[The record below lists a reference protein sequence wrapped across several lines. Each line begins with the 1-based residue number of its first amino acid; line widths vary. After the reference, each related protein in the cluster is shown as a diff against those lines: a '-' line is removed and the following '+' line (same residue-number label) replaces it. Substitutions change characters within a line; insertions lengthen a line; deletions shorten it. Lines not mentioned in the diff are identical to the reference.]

1 MCGRYVTP
9 DIAEAER
16 NLTVDLALWREY
28 ERSYNVA
35 PTDPVP
41 VVRARHGQREGLLMR
56 WGLVPFFCNGV
67 PPKYSTINATI
78 EKLASNPC
86 WRGPWQREQRCVM
99 PALGFYEWHLHPDGR
114 KQPFYIQLADQEMFC
129 FAGLWDSSRS
139 SDGSQLLSCALIT
152 MQGNALMHE
161 LHNTGAHPFRM
172 PAILAREDIPRWLHG
187 SRDDARSVLKAY
199 PAELMSAYGVS
210 TRVNDPKSDDAALIT
225 PSALQPTSAV
235 ESAAPQRPENLSL
248 F

>member
-1 MCGRYVTP
+1 
-9 DIAEAER
+9 
-16 NLTVDLALWREY
+16 
-28 ERSYNVA
+28 
-35 PTDPVP
+35 
-41 VVRARHGQREGLLMR
+41 
-56 WGLVPFFCNGV
+56 
-67 PPKYSTINATI
+67 
-78 EKLASNPC
+78 
-86 WRGPWQREQRCVM
+86 M

-114 KQPFYIQLADQEMFC
+114 KQPFFIQLADQEMFC

-152 MQGNALMHE
+152 MQGNALMRE

-187 SRDDARSVLKAY
+187 SSDEARSVLKAY
-199 PAELMSAYGVS
+199 SAELMSAYGVS
-210 TRVNDPKSDDAALIT
+210 TRVNDPKSDDAELIT
-225 PSALQPTSAV
+225 PSALQPASTG